1 MTYLLLE
8 CHLASLSLL
17 ICFFQLLF
25 TTATYDETPF
35 NTVVGEILRDNSML
49 SSRADPRVPLVFA
62 ISSKMS
68 SSPTQICLFRNYNY
82 GGGEMRDSFVQ
93 DPIEAKKEL
102 EIDLQDDI
110 FKMSGLLCYDG
121 IPDTINKT
129 AGGSRHPGKYNS
141 NASRITWRHSSKYN
155 SLTGYFSLFL

>member
-1 MTYLLLE
+1 MAVLVSILLTLTFSSST
-8 CHLASLSLL
+8 LY
-17 ICFFQLLF
+17 QKLLF

-68 SSPTQICLFRNYNY
+68 STPTQICLFRNYNY
-82 GGGEMRDSFVQ
+82 GGGEMRDTFVE

-102 EIDLQDDI
+102 DLELEDDI
-110 FKMSGLLCYDG
+110 FKISGMLSYEEDAR
-121 IPDTINKT
+121 IISKKS
-129 AGGSRHPGKYNS
+129 GGSRHPGK
-141 NASRITWRHSSKYN
+141 
-155 SLTGYFSLFL
+155 